1 MASPVFQPVTN
12 ATLVQYAVTASAH
25 AVLEHL
31 LFFAISIQSRPGG
44 SVDCAQACR
53 FIDFPTVADGPRRST
68 DASTQRRALAELATW
83 LRVLGFKADYRMDR
97 LRVFGIDLWF
107 SDDLWFYNGA
117 VGSRN
122 VAVELATIGEHP
134 RRQSDDDELSCASW
148 EDGTRL
154 TKAELRAWLRA

>member
-1 MASPVFQPVTN
+1 MSTYTETVQRLCGTLRAASRK
-12 ATLVQYAVTASAH
+12 
-25 AVLEHL
+25 
-31 LFFAISIQSRPGG
+31 IGM
-44 SVDCAQACR
+44 
-53 FIDFPTVADGPRRST
+53 T
-68 DASTQRRALAELATW
+68 DDVPTQRRALAELATW

-134 RRQSDDDELSCASW
+134 SRQSDDDELSCASW

>member
-1 MASPVFQPVTN
+1 MSNDTETVQRLCGTLRAASRK
-12 ATLVQYAVTASAH
+12 
-25 AVLEHL
+25 
-31 LFFAISIQSRPGG
+31 IGM
-44 SVDCAQACR
+44 
-53 FIDFPTVADGPRRST
+53 T
-68 DASTQRRALAELATW
+68 DDVPTQRRALAELATW

-122 VAVELATIGEHP
+122 VAVMLATIGEHP
-134 RRQSDDDELSCASW
+134 RRQSDDDEPTSYMWL
-148 EDGTRL
+148 DGTRL